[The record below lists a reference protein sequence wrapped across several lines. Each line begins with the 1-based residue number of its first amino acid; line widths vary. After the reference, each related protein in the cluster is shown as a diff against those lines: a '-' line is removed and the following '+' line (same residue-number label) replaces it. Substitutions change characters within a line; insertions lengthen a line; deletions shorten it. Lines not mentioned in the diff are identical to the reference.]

1 MKTIDT
7 YDGTEL
13 PDRERSAGRL
23 IVRSRCW
30 PLQPDSEE
38 TQLSLV
44 TGEGGIDEEAATLL
58 PGGAGR
64 GPGASTRSHG
74 RPRDDSAPAGSRPFP
89 FAVSG
94 DPAGVPMPAFDE
106 QRAASLACVD
116 PGRSGHPD
124 AYECIAAIVAER
136 TLAA

>member
-13 PDRERSAGRL
+13 PHRERSAGRL
-23 IVRSRCW
+23 IVRSQCW

-44 TGEGGIDEEAATLL
+44 TGDGGTDEEAATLL

-64 GPGASTRSHG
+64 GGARPHG
-74 RPRDDSAPAGSRPFP
+74 RPRHVSAPAGSRPFP
-89 FAVSG
+89 FAASG
-94 DPAGVPMPAFDE
+94 DPAGLPGPAFDE